1 MENNLKITPTADH
14 ISEWSRMFSTSE
26 NLRSEL
32 DFCEDELA
40 FLHKLIDKYFM
51 HLMEDESLHT
61 LNKLSTRLHKTE
73 ENRKEL
79 ELANNLIMQ
88 KIGMLLE
95 NPFSQNEHQIKDSF
109 NVTFSQVHEFQ
120 VGLRSL
126 KSEIFEI
133 MEKSLRTEKG
143 RKLLGR

>member
-1 MENNLKITPTADH
+1 MENNLKITPAADH
-14 ISEWSRMFSTSE
+14 ISEWSRMFSASE

-32 DFCEDELA
+32 DFFEDELA

-79 ELANNLIMQ
+79 ELANNQIIR
-88 KIGMLLE
+88 KIGILLE